1 MGLPSTAVGIGL
13 RQPHYRE
20 VFETRPALGFVEVH
34 SENFFLDGGA
44 SMHALERARAA
55 YPVSLHGVGLS
66 IGSAD
71 RLAGRH
77 LARLVRLAERIEPEL
92 VSEHLCWGAVDGLH
106 FNDLLPLPLTREA
119 LALVVDRVDR
129 VQGALGRRILIE
141 NVSAYVGYRDDELT
155 ETAFLAELAQR
166 SGCGILLDINNL
178 YVNARNFGFDARAR
192 LAELPAAAIGQIHLA
207 GHTEVEG
214 CLIDTHGS
222 RVCADVWALYDL
234 ACKLYGPKPT
244 LIEWDTDLPPLET
257 LLDEAE
263 RARTMASGAA
273 VVVEAAHV

>member
-1 MGLPSTAVGIGL
+1 
-13 RQPHYRE
+13 
-20 VFETRPALGFVEVH
+20 
-34 SENFFLDGGA
+34 
-44 SMHALERARAA
+44 MHALERARAA

-66 IGSAD
+66 LGSAD

-77 LARLVRLAERIEPEL
+77 LAQLVRLVERIEPEL

-141 NVSAYVGYRDDELT
+141 NISAYVGYRDDELT

-178 YVNARNFGFDARAR
+178 FVNARNFGFDASAR
-192 LAELPAAAIGQIHLA
+192 LADLPAAAIGQIHLA
-207 GHTEVEG
+207 GHAEVDG

-222 RVCADVWALYDL
+222 RVCAEVWALYDL
-234 ACKLYGPKPT
+234 ACKRFGPKPT

-263 RARTMASGAA
+263 RARSIANDPA
-273 VVVEAAHV
+273 VEAAHV